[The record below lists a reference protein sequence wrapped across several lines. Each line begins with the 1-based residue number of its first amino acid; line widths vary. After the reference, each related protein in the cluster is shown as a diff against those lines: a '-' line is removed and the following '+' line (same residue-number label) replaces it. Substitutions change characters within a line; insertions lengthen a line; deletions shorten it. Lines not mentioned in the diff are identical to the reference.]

1 MRALKRNNRRE
12 WFQPRK
18 DEYETHVRAPM
29 VALLE
34 RLAIDMRTFAPEL
47 IADPKVSLFRV
58 YRDTRFSSDKT
69 PYKTHVAARFPLRGV
84 PKGEGAG
91 LYFEIA
97 PGWVWM
103 GGGMYMPT
111 TADLHDI
118 RAQIAATH
126 PRGLHKVVTAPA
138 FKRAVGELTGD
149 RLTRVP
155 LGYSKDH
162 PASHYLQF
170 KQFLGVVRVRSVA
183 RDEPAASIAELLK
196 VFKAVAPLVQFLNR
210 RDRAAAHAGAAA
222 RERRAAAKSAANRC
236 ASSGT
241 RADVV
246 TRIAGALRRRK
257 RSPAATPHPRSASA
271 CTVAVS
277 SRTGIHTLNPERP

>member
-1 MRALKRNNRRE
+1 MIRNVTSPFTTKTLSFLRALKRNNRRE

-18 DEYETHVRAPM
+18 DEYESHVRAPM

-34 RLAIDMRTFAPEL
+34 RLAIDLRTFAPEL
-47 IADPKVSLFRV
+47 IADPKISLFRI

-97 PGWVWM
+97 PRWVWM

-118 RAQIAATH
+118 RAQIAASH
-126 PRGLHKVVTAPA
+126 PRGLHKVVTASA

-155 LGYSKDH
+155 LGYPKDH
-162 PASHYLQF
+162 PAAHYLQF
-170 KQFLGVVRVRSVA
+170 KQFLGSC
-183 RDEPAASIAELLK
+183 EYEASLATSPRFYPELLK

-210 RDRAAAHAGAAA
+210 AIEPRLMRAPLLVS
-222 RERRAAAKSAANRC
+222 EKP
-236 ASSGT
+236 T
-241 RADVV
+241 
-246 TRIAGALRRRK
+246 
-257 RSPAATPHPRSASA
+257 RSPRQ
-271 CTVAVS
+271 TVAH
-277 SRTGIHTLNPERP
+277 RPAPEPMW

>member
-1 MRALKRNNRRE
+1 MIRNVTSPFTTKTLSFLRALKRNNRRE
-12 WFQPRK
+12 WFQARK

-34 RLAIDMRTFAPEL
+34 RLAIDLRSFAPEL
-47 IADPKVSLFRV
+47 IADPKISLFRV

-126 PRGLHKVVTAPA
+126 PRGLHKVVTTPA
-138 FKRAVGELTGD
+138 FTHAVGELTGD

-170 KQFLGVVRVRSVA
+170 KQFLGSCEYDVSLATSRRFY
-183 RDEPAASIAELLK
+183 PELLN
-196 VFKAVAPLVQFLNR
+196 VFRAVAPLVQFLNR
-210 RDRAAAHAGAAA
+210 AIEPRLTQAPLL
-222 RERRAAAKSAANRC
+222 
-236 ASSGT
+236 
-241 RADVV
+241 V
-246 TRIAGALRRRK
+246 TEE
-257 RSPAATPHPRSASA
+257 PPRSRRQTAA
-271 CTVAVS
+271 PLPV
-277 SRTGIHTLNPERP
+277 PEPMW

>member
-1 MRALKRNNRRE
+1 VGGGAPIRFAIHEAMFTAKTLSFLRALKRNNRRE

-18 DEYETHVRAPM
+18 EDYETHVRAPM

-34 RLAIDMRTFAPEL
+34 RLAIDMRSFAPEL
-47 IADPKVSLFRV
+47 IADPKISLFRI
-58 YRDTRFSSDKT
+58 YRDTRFSSDKR

-155 LGYSKDH
+155 LGYPKDH
-162 PASHYLQF
+162 PAVHYLQF
-170 KQFLGVVRVRSVA
+170 KQFLGSCEYEVSLATSRRFY
-183 RDEPAASIAELLK
+183 PELLK
-196 VFKAVAPLVQFLNR
+196 VFKAVVPLVQFLNQAIVPR
-210 RDRAAAHAGAAA
+210 LTQAPLLVSD
-222 RERRAAAKSAANRC
+222 EP
-236 ASSGT
+236 
-241 RADVV
+241 
-246 TRIAGALRRRK
+246 LRN
-257 RSPAATPHPRSASA
+257 PRQS
-271 CTVAVS
+271 VAPRPV
-277 SRTGIHTLNPERP
+277 PEPMW

>member
-1 MRALKRNNRRE
+1 MIRNVTSPFTTKTLSFLRALKRNNRRE

-29 VALLE
+29 VSLLE
-34 RLAIDMRTFAPEL
+34 RLSSDLRSFAPEL
-47 IADPKVSLFRV
+47 IAEPKISLFRI
-58 YRDTRFSSDKT
+58 YRDTRFSSDKR

-84 PKGEGAG
+84 PKGQGAG

-138 FKRAVGELTGD
+138 FTRAVGELTGD

-155 LGYSKDH
+155 LGYAKDH

-170 KQFLGVVRVRSVA
+170 KQFLGSCEYDVSLATSRRFY
-183 RDEPAASIAELLK
+183 PELLK
-196 VFKAVAPLVQFLNR
+196 VFRAVAPLVQFLN
-210 RDRAAAHAGAAA
+210 
-222 RERRAAAKSAANRC
+222 SAIEPRLSQVPLLVSEEPPRTLRQTA
-236 ASSGT
+236 
-241 RADVV
+241 
-246 TRIAGALRRRK
+246 ALR
-257 RSPAATPHPRSASA
+257 P
-271 CTVAVS
+271 V
-277 SRTGIHTLNPERP
+277 PEPMW

>member
-1 MRALKRNNRRE
+1 MFTSKTLSFLRALKRNNRRE

-34 RLAIDMRTFAPEL
+34 RLAVDLRTFAPEL
-47 IADPKVSLFRV
+47 IAEPKVSLFRV
-58 YRDTRFSSDKT
+58 YRDTRFSNDKT

-84 PKGEGAG
+84 PRGEGAG

-126 PRGLHKVVTAPA
+126 PRGLHAIVTSPA
-138 FKRAVGELTGD
+138 FKRTAGELHGD

-155 LGYSKDH
+155 LGYRKDH
-162 PASHYLQF
+162 PAVHYLQF
-170 KQFLGVVRVRSVA
+170 KQFLGSC
-183 RDEPAASIAELLK
+183 EYEASLATSPRFYPELLK
-196 VFKAVAPLVQFLNR
+196 VFKGVAPLVQFLNGAIEPR
-210 RDRAAAHAGAAA
+210 LTQAPLLVREEPTRNPRQTAAH
-222 RERRAAAKSAANRC
+222 
-236 ASSGT
+236 
-241 RADVV
+241 
-246 TRIAGALRRRK
+246 
-257 RSPAATPHPRSASA
+257 
-271 CTVAVS
+271 
-277 SRTGIHTLNPERP
+277 RPVPDPMW

>member
-1 MRALKRNNRRE
+1 MIGNVASPFTTKTLSFLRALKRNNRRE

-34 RLAIDMRTFAPEL
+34 RLAVDMRRFAPEL
-47 IADPKVSLFRV
+47 IAEPKISLFRV

-69 PYKTHVAARFPLRGV
+69 PYKTHAAARFPLRGV
-84 PKGEGAG
+84 PRGEGAG

-126 PRGLHKVVTAPA
+126 PRGLHKVVSAAA
-138 FKRAVGELTGD
+138 FKRAVGELSGD
-149 RLTRVP
+149 RLTRIP
-155 LGYSKDH
+155 LGYRHDH
-162 PASHYLQF
+162 PAAHYLQF
-170 KQFLGVVRVRSVA
+170 KQFLGSCEY
-183 RDEPAASIAELLK
+183 DASLATSRGFYPELLK
-196 VFKAVAPLVQFLNR
+196 VFTAVAPLVQFLNR
-210 RDRAAAHAGAAA
+210 AIEPRLTQAPLLVS
-222 RERRAAAKSAANRC
+222 EEPRRN
-236 ASSGT
+236 
-241 RADVV
+241 
-246 TRIAGALRRRK
+246 
-257 RSPAATPHPRSASA
+257 PRQTAPPRP
-271 CTVAVS
+271 V
-277 SRTGIHTLNPERP
+277 PEPMW

>member
-1 MRALKRNNRRE
+1 MIRNVTSPFTTKTLSFLRALKRNNRRE

-18 DEYETHVRAPM
+18 DDYETHVRAPM

-47 IADPKVSLFRV
+47 IADPKISLFRV

-170 KQFLGVVRVRSVA
+170 KQFLGSC
-183 RDEPAASIAELLK
+183 EYEASLATSRRFYSELLK
-196 VFKAVAPLVQFLNR
+196 VFTAVAPLVQFLN
-210 RDRAAAHAGAAA
+210 GAIEP
-222 RERRAAAKSAANRC
+222 RLTQVPLLVSEEPP
-236 ASSGT
+236 
-241 RADVV
+241 
-246 TRIAGALRRRK
+246 
-257 RSPAATPHPRSASA
+257 RSPRQTAALPP
-271 CTVAVS
+271 V
-277 SRTGIHTLNPERP
+277 PEPMW

>member
-1 MRALKRNNRRE
+1 MFTPKTLSFLRALKRNNRRE

-18 DEYETHVRAPM
+18 EEYETHVRAPM

-34 RLAIDMRTFAPEL
+34 RLARDLPAFAPEL
-47 IADPKVSLFRV
+47 IADPRISLFRV

-84 PKGEGAG
+84 PRGEGAG

-97 PGWVWM
+97 PGWVWI

-126 PRGLHKVVTAPA
+126 PRGLHTIATAPA
-138 FKRAVGELTGD
+138 FTRAVGELHGD

-155 LGYSKDH
+155 LGYRKDH
-162 PASHYLQF
+162 PAAHYLQF
-170 KQFLGVVRVRSVA
+170 KQFLGSC
-183 RDEPAASIAELLK
+183 EYEASLATSPRFYPRLLT
-196 VFKAVAPLVQFLNR
+196 VFKSVAPLVQFLN
-210 RDRAAAHAGAAA
+210 AAIEP
-222 RERRAAAKSAANRC
+222 RL
-236 ASSGT
+236 T
-241 RADVV
+241 RAPLLVSEQPPRNPRQ
-246 TRIAGALRRRK
+246 T
-257 RSPAATPHPRSASA
+257 AAPRP
-271 CTVAVS
+271 
-277 SRTGIHTLNPERP
+277 GPEPMW

>member
-1 MRALKRNNRRE
+1 MIRNVPSPFTPKTLSFLRALKRNNRRE

-18 DEYETHVRAPM
+18 EDYEKHVRTPM

-34 RLAIDMRTFAPEL
+34 RLAGDLRTFAPEL

-58 YRDTRFSSDKT
+58 YRDTRFSNDKT

-111 TADLHDI
+111 SADLHDI
-118 RAQIAATH
+118 RAQIASTH
-126 PRGLHKVVTAPA
+126 PRGLHKVVSATA
-138 FKRAVGELTGD
+138 FTRTVGELTGD

-155 LGYSKDH
+155 LGYPKDH
-162 PASHYLQF
+162 PAAHYLQF
-170 KQFLGVVRVRSVA
+170 KQFLGSC
-183 RDEPAASIAELLK
+183 EYEASLATSPRFYPELLK
-196 VFKAVAPLVQFLNR
+196 VFKAVAPLVQFLN
-210 RDRAAAHAGAAA
+210 AAIEPRLTQAPLLVS
-222 RERRAAAKSAANRC
+222 EEP
-236 ASSGT
+236 T
-241 RADVV
+241 
-246 TRIAGALRRRK
+246 
-257 RSPAATPHPRSASA
+257 RSPRQ
-271 CTVAVS
+271 TVA
-277 SRTGIHTLNPERP
+277 HRPGPAPMW

>member
-1 MRALKRNNRRE
+1 MIRNVTSPFTTKTLSFLRALKRNNRRE

-18 DEYETHVRAPM
+18 NEYEMHVRAPM

-34 RLAIDMRTFAPEL
+34 RLAIDLRTFAPEL
-47 IADPKVSLFRV
+47 IADPKISLFRI

-126 PRGLHKVVTAPA
+126 PRGLHKVVTTPT

-170 KQFLGVVRVRSVA
+170 KQFLGA
-183 RDEPAASIAELLK
+183 CEYEASLATSRRFYSELLK
-196 VFKAVAPLVQFLNR
+196 VFKTVAPLVQFLNR
-210 RDRAAAHAGAAA
+210 AIEPRLTQTSTLVTEEPRVSRLQPVAPRAA
-222 RERRAAAKSAANRC
+222 
-236 ASSGT
+236 
-241 RADVV
+241 
-246 TRIAGALRRRK
+246 
-257 RSPAATPHPRSASA
+257 PMW
-271 CTVAVS
+271 
-277 SRTGIHTLNPERP
+277 